1 MSICLINCRSV
12 KNKTLAIYDFIIS
25 NDLDMLVITETWLGS
40 KVDKVCLSELVP
52 DGYKISHVP
61 RLKREGGGVAILHK
75 TSIKIKI
82 DSSSKDGDF
91 EQFEFMDCIISVRDF
106 STRLV
111 VIYRPPPSKT
121 NGLSTSKFLNNEFPD
136 FLSKYAET
144 DKTTVFLGDTN
155 FHIDKLDNRD
165 AQNFLSI
172 LNTFGLK
179 QLVNE
184 PTHVAGHILD
194 VVITRENENV
204 VSDIK
209 ITDPGFKTS
218 NGKVTRDHFAI
229 LMKVNVS
236 KPPPIRKTVTYRKSR
251 DINIEDFKA
260 DIRSSELFGPKPDS
274 MAEASE
280 KYHTV
285 LSSLLDKHAPE
296 KTKTIVL
303 RPQCPWFNQEIH
315 DEKHI
320 KRKLERKWQESK
332 LTVDHEI
339 YRSQCLV
346 VNDVIERSRETY
358 YKDKIKSCG
367 NDQKQIFKVTNH
379 LLGNKPEVK
388 LPSHTSAKEL
398 AQDFSDFFENKIEK
412 IRSDIASKNECNIT
426 NESNSTQIQKPKE
439 TFSEFEVITEE
450 QVLKLIS
457 KSSTKSCELDPIPTW
472 LLKECKLEVSPYLT
486 HMFNLSFYTADVP
499 PRNKTSII
507 RPLLK
512 KDNLDQEIMKNF
524 RPVANETYDS
534 KLLESAADCQF
545 DMFLNTNNL
554 HEPNQS
560 AYRKFHSTET
570 ALIKVQNDILQ
581 SLDKGEVTILVMLDL
596 SAAFDTIDHNTLL
609 NRLECDFGF
618 TGKVLAWCRS
628 YLSGRYQ
635 TVCIDGELSDPVHM
649 TYSVPQGSVLGPKFY
664 ILFTKPV
671 GEICR
676 KHGLQCH
683 FYADDSQIYISFKP
697 LDNTKTELVLDSVS
711 NCLKEITF
719 WMNSNI
725 LKLNSDKTEL
735 IVFSSGSNTDSVK
748 NITVNVDQAEIKQSS
763 SVRNLGAFLDSRV
776 NMEHHVSSVCRSS
789 YAQISKIGRIRK
801 YINEEATKTLV
812 NSLVTSRLDY
822 CNALLYGIPQQTM
835 KKLQLVQNTSA
846 RVIKRTSRKDHITP
860 VMKDLHWLP
869 IEYRVNYKILLHT
882 FKSLKQQSPSY
893 MQEMIQVYSTSR
905 NLRSS
910 NAPVRLVQPK
920 TKLKFGERSFSASA
934 PKLWNS
940 LPSHLKNCNTV
951 ESFKKHLKTHY
962 FNLAYGK

>member
-1 MSICLINCRSV
+1 
-12 KNKTLAIYDFIIS
+12 
-25 NDLDMLVITETWLGS
+25 
-40 KVDKVCLSELVP
+40 
-52 DGYKISHVP
+52 
-61 RLKREGGGVAILHK
+61 
-75 TSIKIKI
+75 
-82 DSSSKDGDF
+82 
-91 EQFEFMDCIISVRDF
+91 MDCIISVRDF

-339 YRSQCLV
+339 YR
-346 VNDVIERSRETY
+346 
-358 YKDKIKSCG
+358 K
-367 NDQKQIFKVTNH
+367 
-379 LLGNKPEVK
+379 
-388 LPSHTSAKEL
+388 L

-412 IRSDIASKNECNIT
+412 IRSDIASKNECNTT

-560 AYRKFHSTET
+560 AYRKFHSTKT
-570 ALIKVQNDILQ
+570 ALIKVQNDI
-581 SLDKGEVTILVMLDL
+581 S
-596 SAAFDTIDHNTLL
+596 NLL
-609 NRLECDFGF
+609 
-618 TGKVLAWCRS
+618 
-628 YLSGRYQ
+628 
-635 TVCIDGELSDPVHM
+635 
-649 TYSVPQGSVLGPKFY
+649 
-664 ILFTKPV
+664 TK
-671 GEICR
+671 
-676 KHGLQCH
+676 
-683 FYADDSQIYISFKP
+683 A
-697 LDNTKTELVLDSVS
+697 
-711 NCLKEITF
+711 
-719 WMNSNI
+719 
-725 LKLNSDKTEL
+725 
-735 IVFSSGSNTDSVK
+735 
-748 NITVNVDQAEIKQSS
+748 
-763 SVRNLGAFLDSRV
+763 
-776 NMEHHVSSVCRSS
+776 
-789 YAQISKIGRIRK
+789 
-801 YINEEATKTLV
+801 
-812 NSLVTSRLDY
+812 
-822 CNALLYGIPQQTM
+822 
-835 KKLQLVQNTSA
+835 KLQ
-846 RVIKRTSRKDHITP
+846 
-860 VMKDLHWLP
+860 
-869 IEYRVNYKILLHT
+869 Y
-882 FKSLKQQSPSY
+882 
-893 MQEMIQVYSTSR
+893 
-905 NLRSS
+905 
-910 NAPVRLVQPK
+910 
-920 TKLKFGERSFSASA
+920 
-934 PKLWNS
+934 
-940 LPSHLKNCNTV
+940 
-951 ESFKKHLKTHY
+951 
-962 FNLAYGK
+962 